1 MTPDLQPKI
10 DAYLASLRRAL
21 AGLPAEEVSEILLEI
36 RGHIL
41 EKAEAAGQLTPERL
55 RDILR
60 ALGSPEEIA
69 PLYHAEALVSRARA
83 SVSPVLLLRG
93 AQRWAMVS
101 VAGFLTLLVGLAG
114 YGSALCFLL
123 GALLKPF
130 LRNEIGLFLSP
141 RSLVWGVASNESA
154 RELLG
159 WWIVPVGL
167 VLAAATTLATT
178 KGLRAALRFA
188 RFRS

>member
-1 MTPDLQPKI
+1 
-10 DAYLASLRRAL
+10 
-21 AGLPAEEVSEILLEI
+21 
-36 RGHIL
+36 
-41 EKAEAAGQLTPERL
+41 
-55 RDILR
+55 
-60 ALGSPEEIA
+60 
-69 PLYHAEALVSRARA
+69 
-83 SVSPVLLLRG
+83 
-93 AQRWAMVS
+93 MVS
-101 VAGFLTLLVGLAG
+101 VAGFATLLLGLAG

-130 LRNEIGLFLSP
+130 LGDEVGLFWSP
-141 RSLVWGVASNESA
+141 RSLVWGVAGGPSA

-178 KGLRAALRFA
+178 RGLRAALRFA